1 MHPRQNALGSFFFF
15 EKEIK
20 IRLELD
26 QAGCYVLAFRSIES
40 LKIIYYK

>member
-1 MHPRQNALGSFFFF
+1 MHPRQNPLGSFFFF

-26 QAGCYVLAFRSIES
+26 QAGCYVLAFI
-40 LKIIYYK
+40 KIDRIFKNYLL